1 MGVMPRR
8 ALAVTVGHAAR
19 WSLRRLGRGGTTL
32 PGLLAQAIDP
42 DLLRALGSAIPNGSV
57 LVTGTNGKTTTTRLL
72 VGALRLAGMMPIT
85 NREGSNLLRG
95 LATTLLMDAS
105 AVGNLRVPSNAIGV
119 FEVDEA
125 TLLPAVTTFKPRLVV
140 ITNLFRDQLD
150 RYFEVDFVAHLWAEA
165 LRLLPE
171 STTLVLN
178 ADDPQVA
185 YLGDG
190 RRNAPVYFGLE
201 DRTHG
206 RSSLEHTADSRRCL
220 RCSADL
226 VYTCAFYA
234 HLGHY
239 ACGECGWQRPTPDVA
254 ATTIR
259 LLGLESCSVEAATPW
274 GVQKFSVRLAGLPNA
289 YNALAAATVAMSL
302 GAAPEAVSAALTQAR
317 AAFGRMEQFSFDGRQ
332 VCLALVKNPS
342 GFNEMLRLVLDGGKP
357 KRMMLAL
364 NDQVADSRDV
374 SWIWDVDLEQC
385 LGRVK
390 IVVIAGTR
398 AYDMAVR
405 LKYAGVLDAAV
416 NGAASGLGR
425 PESAI
430 EPDVVAAFRAGLART
445 EPGETLYVLA
455 TYTAAWTLREHLVHA
470 GQLDPFWRE

>member
-1 MGVMPRR
+1 MTTRR
-8 ALAVTVGHAAR
+8 ALAVTVGHATR

-42 DLLRALGSAIPNGSV
+42 GLVRTLVSAIPNGCV

-72 VGALRLAGMMPIT
+72 VDALRLAGLTPIT

-95 LATTLLMDAS
+95 LATTLLMEAS
-105 AVGNLRVPSNAIGV
+105 AVGKLRAPSNAIGV

-125 TLLPAVTTFKPRLVV
+125 TLLPAVATFKPRLVV
-140 ITNLFRDQLD
+140 ITNLLRDQPD
-150 RYFEVDFVAHLWAEA
+150 RYFEVDYVAQLWGEA
-165 LRLLPE
+165 LRLLPD

-185 YLGDG
+185 YLGNG
-190 RRNAPVYFGLE
+190 RGTAPVYFGLD

-206 RSSLEHTADSRRCL
+206 RSSLERTADARRCL

-226 VYTCAFYA
+226 VYTSAFYA

-239 ACGECGWQRPTPDVA
+239 ACEECGWRRPAPNIA

-259 LLGLESCSVEAATPW
+259 LQGLESCSVEAATPW

-289 YNALAAATVAMSL
+289 YNALAAATAALSL
-302 GAAPEAVSAALTQAR
+302 GAAPEVVSAALSQTR
-317 AAFGRMEQFSFDGRQ
+317 TAFGRMEQFSLEGRQ

-342 GFNEMLRLVLDGGKP
+342 GFNEMLRLVLDGGRP

-385 LGRVK
+385 AGRVK
-390 IVVIAGTR
+390 TVVIAGTR

-405 LKYAGVLDAAV
+405 LKYADVLDAAV
-416 NGAASGLGR
+416 NGSGR
-425 PESAI
+425 PESVI
-430 EPDVVAAFRAGLART
+430 EPDVVAAFRAGVARL

-455 TYTAAWTLREHLVHA
+455 TYTAAWTLREHLVRA
-470 GQLDPFWRE
+470 GHLDPFWRE